1 MTPPSR
7 VNATRCTHFKCRFL
21 VLWLTVLIV
30 RRLQRRQSH
39 IRERDYR
46 YAAVMRALVWRY
58 IIAMHRRQELS
69 EVTEDDVNEVKGDI
83 STLRFELLEVFK
95 NNGMDI
101 SCASKNTKSMSRD
114 VFY

>member
-1 MTPPSR
+1 
-7 VNATRCTHFKCRFL
+7 
-21 VLWLTVLIV
+21 
-30 RRLQRRQSH
+30 LQRRQSH

-69 EVTEDDVNEVKGDI
+69 EVTEVDVNEVKGGI

-101 SCASKNTKSMSRD
+101 SCAIKNTKSKSRD
-114 VFY
+114 VFNSFFDAVDHH